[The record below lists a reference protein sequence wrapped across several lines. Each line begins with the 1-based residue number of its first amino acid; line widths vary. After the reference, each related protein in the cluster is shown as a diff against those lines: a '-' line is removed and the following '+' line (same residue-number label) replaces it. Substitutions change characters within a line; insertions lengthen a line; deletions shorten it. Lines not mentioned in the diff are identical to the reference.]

1 MTNTCL
7 LCLEST
13 DNIII
18 SEICN
23 CKFILHNDCFD
34 LIKKN
39 GLACPICRLK
49 ITNLGRAPVLPNTL
63 HPYFLNF
70 PEYLFLTSPNFLTF
84 ILFVI
89 WSYIVTI
96 VYVLPYLLYTVT
108 KTYFTKTYFT
118 NRMENNNLR

>member
-49 ITNLGRAPVLPNTL
+49 INKISKEVTMQL
-63 HPYFLNF
+63 YFLNF

-96 VYVLPYLLYTVT
+96 VYVLPYLLYTGT
-108 KTYFTKTYFT
+108 KTYFTD
-118 NRMENNNLR
+118 RMENNNLR